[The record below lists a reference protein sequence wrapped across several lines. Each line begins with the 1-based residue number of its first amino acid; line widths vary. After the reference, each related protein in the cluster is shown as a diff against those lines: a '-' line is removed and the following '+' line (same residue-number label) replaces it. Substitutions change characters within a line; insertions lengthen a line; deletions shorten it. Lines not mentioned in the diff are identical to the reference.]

1 MSTYAP
7 SPATALYLSSLSDD
21 LRADF
26 QTALQATGLEGEI
39 ALLRV
44 HIMKLNQREPDNI
57 KLILRAVHMIERL
70 VKCGLQIDQQNAHN
84 DNYNPAAHPPTAV
97 SPAAATKLVSQPAS
111 IAPGPGNAVDPLHD
125 HTVLADA
132 VDFADSVAPA
142 DPQPAPARTKWP
154 TSAVAKKAPSARL
167 PVSAHFLFHKK
178 KHKKH

>member
-1 MSTYAP
+1 MSTCAP

-26 QTALQATGLEGEI
+26 QAALQATGLEGEI

-44 HIMKLNQREPDNI
+44 HIKKLNQREPDNI

-70 VKCGLQIDQQNAHN
+70 VKCGLQIDRQNARN
-84 DNYNPAAHPPTAV
+84 DNANPAALPPTAV

-111 IAPGPGNAVDPLHD
+111 IAPGPGTAVDLLPD
-125 HTVLADA
+125 QTVLAEA
-132 VDFADSVAPA
+132 VVFADSVAPT
-142 DPQPAPARTKWP
+142 DPQPVPAHTKW
-154 TSAVAKKAPSARL
+154 SNSVIAKKSPAAKL
-167 PVSAHFLFHKK
+167 PASAHFLFHKK